1 MNAAILI
8 KSKDS
13 STALTI
19 LNELSEK
26 HPFQWSIHES
36 KLTAFK
42 QHTNALMNDSDQDA
56 LTNCSK
62 MMIRE
67 EWALAIKALQQSSND
82 SDNEKLTQQM
92 IARCFFEQSRYDLA
106 NQIYQRLTKQTSN
119 KPLLKSLFY
128 QSGLCHLLQ
137 SNEEDALAAF
147 ESVTTYEHSFS
158 QHTVHY

>member
-1 MNAAILI
+1 
-8 KSKDS
+8 
-13 STALTI
+13 
-19 LNELSEK
+19 
-26 HPFQWSIHES
+26 
-36 KLTAFK
+36 
-42 QHTNALMNDSDQDA
+42 
-56 LTNCSK
+56 
-62 MMIRE
+62 MIRE
-67 EWALAIKALQQSSND
+67 EWALAIQTLQQSSND

-147 ESVTTYEHSFS
+147 ESVTTYEHSFLNTQS
-158 QHTVHY
+158 IIESLRKQKFLNHNGLVIIGTFGNKTSHFVIRKNHFGPQKKQQNQFEVIWIFIGFSIL